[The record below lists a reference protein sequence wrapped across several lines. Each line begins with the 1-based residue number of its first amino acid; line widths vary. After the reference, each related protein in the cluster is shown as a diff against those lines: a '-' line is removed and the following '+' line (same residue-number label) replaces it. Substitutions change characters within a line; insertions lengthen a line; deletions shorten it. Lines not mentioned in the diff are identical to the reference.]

1 MLETIKCWRKYN
13 GILPEDFSE
22 SVRSSWWDNPF
33 FEGWG
38 GPSYTSE
45 YNCSTLGYCW
55 KIAGNIW
62 GGECDGREGG
72 ARSIVKLTT
81 GVAWPIRLV
90 TVVILE
96 GCCCAT
102 TKGGT
107 VGRLAEITDGLGV
120 LRDDDEEEEDD
131 NEE

>member
-1 MLETIKCWRKYN
+1 M
-13 GILPEDFSE
+13 
-22 SVRSSWWDNPF
+22 
-33 FEGWG
+33 
-38 GPSYTSE
+38 
-45 YNCSTLGYCW
+45 
-55 KIAGNIW
+55 AGNIW

-81 GVAWPIRLV
+81 GVATATRF
-90 TVVILE
+90 TGVVVLE

-120 LRDDDEEEEDD
+120 LREED